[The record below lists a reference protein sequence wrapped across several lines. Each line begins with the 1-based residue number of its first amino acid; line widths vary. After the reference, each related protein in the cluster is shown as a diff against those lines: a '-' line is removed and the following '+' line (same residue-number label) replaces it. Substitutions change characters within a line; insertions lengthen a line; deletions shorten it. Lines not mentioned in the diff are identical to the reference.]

1 MERLDFLKMLGLG
14 GAALAMGNK
23 LKIDE
28 SITPE
33 IQDKLL
39 LLKND
44 ILEIM
49 KTHKPKVEVTFH
61 KEGFGDE
68 ETKTD
73 EQKYKD
79 YTESEYE
86 TNYHYFSVKSIA
98 YNMRYLIAYKIMGV
112 GGNSKIGWWFK
123 DWTNDN
129 IDEIHSLYR
138 NTSVK
143 DIIEEIKSIG
153 HECITLRNDYK
164 WYDNQI
170 DDLTITIAR
179 CCLLTKNFEDA
190 ELWYGKLTN
199 SPQNIETIQSDY
211 KIFKL
216 KVPKINYTHENEQL
230 RIKRSGGFCISFKNN
245 NDVILDKIKEYKK
258 LSKDDTGLYNIP
270 SSGIKKPT
278 FTIDNI

>member
-23 LKIDE
+23 IKIDE

-79 YTESEYE
+79 YTESEFE
-86 TNYHYFSVKSIA
+86 TNSHYFSVKSIS

-112 GGNSKIGWWFK
+112 GSGNNKIGWWFK
-123 DWTNDN
+123 EWNN
-129 IDEIHSLYR
+129 ESVEEIDYLYR
-138 NTSVK
+138 GMNVK

-153 HECITLRNDYK
+153 HECIKLRSEYK

-179 CCLLTKNFEDA
+179 CCLLTKNFDDA

-199 SPQNIETIQSDY
+199 SSKNEETIKSDY
-211 KIFKL
+211 KIFHL
-216 KVPKINYTHENEQL
+216 KVPTINYTHENEEL
-230 RIKRSGGFCISFKNN
+230 KIKRSGSAFSISFRNN
-245 NDVILDKIKEYKK
+245 NDVILDKVKEYRK
-258 LSKDDTGLYNIP
+258 LSKEKSTSN
-270 SSGIKKPT
+270 
-278 FTIDNI
+278 IDNI